1 MSALRMACSKS
12 AFAVAATCCIAR
24 VVAADVRRP
33 VTLSPLMI
41 ATGAP
46 VSASRTV
53 MTEWTAP
60 RPRAALA
67 GLTLPNL
74 LTAGASG
81 AILEE

>member
-1 MSALRMACSKS
+1 M
-12 AFAVAATCCIAR
+12 AR
-24 VVAADVRRP
+24 VVAAEVRRP

-41 ATGAP
+41 ARGAP

-53 MTEWTAP
+53 MTECTAP
-60 RPRAALA
+60 SPRVALA

-81 AILEE
+81 AIREE